1 MRERRTTKERRKTY
15 TERMD
20 AKAATREEMRKEGVA
35 GKWSQ
40 PEDFEKED

>member
-1 MRERRTTKERRKTY
+1 
-15 TERMD
+15 
-20 AKAATREEMRKEGVA
+20 EMRKEGVA

>member
-1 MRERRTTKERRKTY
+1 
-15 TERMD
+15 MD